1 MLAHLKTH
9 INLSECHT
17 EWGGVVITGKR
28 ANLGKD
34 ENEAEADLTS
44 LQIVAALASKP
55 LCQADCHQLLFSRCL
70 PPLKLTFECPRGPT
84 GCHVCR

>member
-17 EWGGVVITGKR
+17 EWGGVVITEKR

-44 LQIVAALASKP
+44 LQIVPVLAWKP
-55 LCQADCHQLLFSRCL
+55 LCQVDCHQVLFS
-70 PPLKLTFECPRGPT
+70 
-84 GCHVCR
+84 